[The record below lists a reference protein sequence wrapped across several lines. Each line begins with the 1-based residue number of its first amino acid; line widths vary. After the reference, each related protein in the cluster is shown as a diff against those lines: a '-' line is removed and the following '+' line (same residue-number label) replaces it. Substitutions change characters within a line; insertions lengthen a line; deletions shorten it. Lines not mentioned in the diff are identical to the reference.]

1 MAQDD
6 VLNVRVHLDL
16 PAARDIT
23 AKQRAT
29 GAGGEGRTLAATERL
44 IFIIAE
50 DMSARG
56 DRVHQHSGLAPE
68 RPANSPEYPPNSFGL
83 LAVIMNE

>member
-1 MAQDD
+1 MARDD

-50 DMSARG
+50 
-56 DRVHQHSGLAPE
+56 
-68 RPANSPEYPPNSFGL
+68 
-83 LAVIMNE
+83 VI